1 MNTTIINLN
10 HALTFQLEGMYE
22 IVKNLQ
28 HTIQVAIK
36 SPVDASTKDLLR
48 DYMENLFEQRL
59 KLKRIF
65 GYTLSGPY
73 DRKSGILVDAIV
85 PFREIAEC
93 NAENSMRDIL
103 FTTSMQ
109 AAIQFMITS
118 YTSARYMAM
127 RLELDHVVALL
138 DEMLSMEETLLQK
151 LRSYSAQQV
160 NNACLLTPAN
170 EL

>member
-1 MNTTIINLN
+1 MKPAITNLN
-10 HALTFQLEGMYE
+10 HVLTFQLEGAYE

-36 SPVDASTKDLLR
+36 STVDNPTKDLLR

-65 GYTLSGPY
+65 GYTLNGPY
-73 DRKSGILVDAIV
+73 NRKSGVLVDAIV
-85 PFREIAEC
+85 PFKEIAEC
-93 NAENSMRDIL
+93 NADDSLRGIL

-109 AAIQFMITS
+109 AAIHFMIHT
-118 YTSARYMAM
+118 YTDARYMAM
-127 RLELDHVVALL
+127 RLELDHVVDLL
-138 DEMLSMEETLLQK
+138 DEMLNMEEDLLQK
-151 LRSYSAQQV
+151 MRANSAQQI

-170 EL
+170 